1 MVRKLFGIG
10 LALAL
15 LFSCCIAG
23 VAEESTV
30 SREELAAQVQSSRDT
45 VARLSTLEQTRQ
57 NPVYTEFL
65 NICDEILGGAID
77 DPSLSMNEKADI
89 FNTIYLSTLYELK
102 IGAGCLLILGERAAE
117 KEMSSDIQAWD
128 YDEQTIQAY
137 KLEYDFIVNS
147 PNQYDFNQM
156 TDVQGQQF
164 VADFEELLQYE
175 IHANEWGR
183 YGDMTGDNK
192 VSLADVMLLARAVVS
207 GGELADEIAF
217 RKADLTADGVVSLSD
232 VLWMARGVLG
242 SVPLG
247 QYVFERDHGEL
258 FPDIY
263 EELPVA

>member
-15 LFSCCIAG
+15 LFSCCITG

-30 SREELAAQVQSSRDT
+30 SREELAAYIQSCRDL
-45 VARLSTLEQTRQ
+45 VVRLSTLEQTRQ
-57 NPVYTEFL
+57 NPAYTEFL

-77 DPSLSMNEKADI
+77 DPSVSMEEKAEI
-89 FNTIYLSTLYELK
+89 FNTIYLNALYELK
-102 IGAGCLLILGERAAE
+102 IGVACLLIIGERAAE
-117 KEMSSDIQAWD
+117 KEMSSDIQSWD
-128 YDEQTIQAY
+128 YDAQTIQAY

-183 YGDMTGDNK
+183 YGDMTGDNQ
-192 VSLADVMLLARAVVS
+192 VSLADVLLLARAVVGS
-207 GGELADEIAF
+207 YALPDEIAF
-217 RKADLTADGVVSLSD
+217 RKADLTADGVVSLTD